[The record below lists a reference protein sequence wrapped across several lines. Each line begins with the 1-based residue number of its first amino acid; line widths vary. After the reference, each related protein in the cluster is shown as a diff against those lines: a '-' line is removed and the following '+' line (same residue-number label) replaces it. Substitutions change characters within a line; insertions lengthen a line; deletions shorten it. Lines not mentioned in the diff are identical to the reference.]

1 MRQKNI
7 FTLMVTLFCLLSV
20 NEIMSQSFVKN
31 LDITPNEAKIQF
43 EENPSMGYLIEIG
56 GPGSYYWRTQVID
69 KNEIIFKNKRQ
80 DGGSFLDGN
89 YTMQVT
95 PMVLLTPEQREE
107 MRSVSQN
114 GTPEEIAALKEQLNI
129 PSEVKFFNYNF
140 HIVRGEFALPD
151 LKEEKMKTPSSLSAT
166 EQKALENFGNY
177 ASLNQRWDYSSNFSG
192 RAWDGTQF
200 NMDDQV
206 IVDDLIVQ
214 GSGCFGFDCS
224 NGESFGFDTVRLK
237 ENNLRIKAQDTSNSA
252 SFPTNDWQITFN
264 DSSNGGAN
272 KFSIDDI
279 DGGRTPFTIEAGAPS
294 HSLYADDGGRIGLG
308 TSTPVVEIH
317 SKDGDSPTL
326 RLEQDG
332 SSGFTPQIWDV
343 AGNETNFFIRDASN
357 GSTLPFRIRPSA
369 PSNSIYIDTDGDV
382 GLGTSSPDADL
393 HVIAAGTGS
402 AAFMVNDEDLGLD
415 FDVFFGVGNTGNVV
429 MGEYGSGTKT
439 GTATKLLAVDATG
452 NVIEE
457 NLSAGGA
464 SPWIESG
471 ANVYRSSGKVGI
483 GTASP
488 TSILEIK
495 ETTITPVISIN
506 STSTG
511 SYHGIEFLNKDNFD
525 ASLKHL
531 PVSGTLEL
539 NSGRGPGWGA
549 EITFVVD
556 NVEQGRINTTGIG
569 IGTTSPGYKLQVGES
584 GDGTEARA
592 NAWNTFSDRRL
603 KRDFQK
609 IEDPLNRIANING
622 YYYYWTKDK
631 KDQTRQVGVI
641 AQEIEAVLP
650 EIVSTDKEG
659 IKSVNYSKLS
669 ALFIEAIK
677 EQNQIINAQRVELDA
692 LKQEV
697 SELAEL
703 KAQVNQLTQLVMK
716 QNEPANTT
724 EVGEE

>member
-7 FTLMVTLFCLLSV
+7 FTLMVTLFCLLSI
-20 NEIMSQSFVKN
+20 NEIMAQAFVKN

-69 KNEIIFKNKRQ
+69 EKEITFKNQRQ

-95 PMVLLTPEQREE
+95 PMILLTTEQREE

-114 GTPEEIAALKEQLNI
+114 GTSEEIAAMKEKLNI
-129 PSEVKFFNYNF
+129 PNEVKFFNYNF

-151 LKEEKMKTPSSLSAT
+151 VKEEKMKTPSSLSNA

-177 ASLNQRWDYSSNFSG
+177 ASLNQRWDYSPNFSG

-206 IVDDLIVQ
+206 ILDDLIVQ
-214 GSGCFGFDCS
+214 GSGCFGFDCV

-237 ENNLRIKAQDTSNSA
+237 ENNLRIRAVDTSTSS
-252 SFPTNDWQITFN
+252 SFPSRDWQITFN

-279 DGGRTPFTIEAGAPS
+279 DGGKTPFTIEAGAAS
-294 HSLYADDGGRIGLG
+294 HSLYVDDGGRIGIG
-308 TSTPVVEIH
+308 TSTPVVELH
-317 SKDGDSPTL
+317 NKSGDSPTF

-332 SSGFTPQIWDV
+332 TSGFTPQTWDV
-343 AGNETNFFIRDASN
+343 AGNETNFFIRDATN
-357 GSTLPFRIRPSA
+357 GSKLPFRIRPSA
-369 PSNSIYIDTDGDV
+369 PSNSIYIDTDEDV
-382 GLGTSSPDADL
+382 GLGDASPDA
-393 HVIAAGTGS
+393 A
-402 AAFMVNDEDLGLD
+402 LD
-415 FDVFFGVGNTGNVV
+415 
-429 MGEYGSGTKT
+429 
-439 GTATKLLAVDATG
+439 
-452 NVIEE
+452 
-457 NLSAGGA
+457 
-464 SPWIESG
+464 IESG
-471 ANVYRSSGKVGI
+471 NLLITQGDLLVNNGNGVVQEGKFEVTNSNVGANDLMFLNSGGIRIAEFATSPGNDLIMILRDDLGTNNIIFRAGGDSFFQGGLGI
-483 GTASP
+483 GT
-488 TSILEIK
+488 
-495 ETTITPVISIN
+495 IN
-506 STSTG
+506 
-511 SYHGIEFLNKDNFD
+511 
-525 ASLKHL
+525 
-531 PVSGTLEL
+531 
-539 NSGRGPGWGA
+539 
-549 EITFVVD
+549 
-556 NVEQGRINTTGIG
+556 
-569 IGTTSPGYKLQVGES
+569 PGYKLQVGES

-609 IEDPLNRIANING
+609 IENPLDRIANING

-669 ALFIEAIK
+669 ALLIEAVK
-677 EQNQIINAQRVELDA
+677 EQKGLIDQQQDEIASLQN
-692 LKQEV
+692 
-697 SELAEL
+697 ELAELKEL